1 MAVLRKKSFAEN
13 LETFSV
19 LVNDTAEN
27 STYFKIT
34 DLPDT
39 FTGGKNSFLI
49 QGSTDLVQD
58 TIVKVEIKDSTGEVI
73 YSEAG
78 EGIPE
83 YYEGTS
89 KPVAVYVYPDT
100 PYGPCT
106 ITILAELAEY
116 TNERGVKTGVPAEW
130 RGKYNIR
137 WQKTV
142 NVNPNLVN
150 TSKIRFYRRPKANI
164 TETILPVY
172 NRSVSRRTISGSING
187 SAVQPSVGS
196 NFRTFNGDTVYTLY
210 TTSSV
215 FSSSMEG
222 ERITINGLNQS
233 YSTTVFDVVNGS
245 KLLAT
250 IPYYETSSNLVSSLQ
265 IVKNFENGQFT
276 LSYNDSVA
284 LANSTL
290 NASYA
295 RIKLTDLEAF
305 SGDPARLKVFSKR
318 KADIGNFSLIDDV
331 RLESSEIFITAS
343 YSGSI
348 NVNTGRF
355 INQTLIDD
363 FWKYTDVT
371 GNSYNAS
378 YDNTTLAASVK
389 LEENG
394 IKNSSDY
401 PTRIFYYKTELD
413 FNANTEYE
421 LDFTPL
427 LSSSLYTPTKLEVYG
442 SGSAF
447 ISDNTVTQL
456 GKKITSFNFDGTF
469 RRYDS
474 QQVIFKPDRDGTG
487 TIVFA
492 VYQGNWHLSNI
503 TLKASSETNF
513 SPNEITLNV
522 SVPTVVNND
531 EYEFRF
537 EFYDVN
543 NNYVPV
549 TVVTS
554 SVFTGG
560 TTLEDISATAQF
572 LRVAPDSNVFPFG
585 YLNNYDFQEVNTFTS
600 VPIGTTQINFNIQ
613 ASGLT
618 GSVTF
623 TSAAFDS
630 GGLYIDPNTYVGQY
644 PGFLTNITT
653 SSATL
658 DVANFTGSMAS
669 TIEVKRITYTAS
681 LDGFQDIISIYKVVE
696 GTPGSDGTNGT
707 NYVVRPLNGTAIKN
721 SNPNVYLEVQVT
733 KIDGNTNTYDLSSG
747 NVKLTTG
754 SGVNPPVLAASSVV
768 VAGANGVEYNA
779 RFYAGAINGSLT
791 VSAYDY
797 DQQVIVDTITLAD
810 VTDGLTTGFIEAS
823 NGLILNRDP
832 STNLYTPSD
841 TAFTASFF
849 DSLGNIY
856 SASLLIT
863 PNYSSVDRLKYET
876 GYSDSNITL
885 EYVKTNAGVAMANNT
900 YYNTTGLTAKYNF
913 TEPNT
918 GVTVSATEGVVI
930 TTNGS
935 SGTSG
940 AAGSNGSNGTSGANG
955 TSGTSGDAGEA
966 AVVVSVTPA
975 TQTTNVTTAGM
986 YSAPSNIT
994 ISAIQSGTNFTYD
1007 NSSPYGNGTFYI
1019 TNVVGGTNN
1028 NNGTITPT
1036 TPSTTAG
1043 ITTTFDVVYTSL
1055 IGTTATVSQTH
1066 IVSVALVGQ
1075 TGPGIVF
1082 TGPWE
1087 SGRAYQYSDT
1097 RRDAVISG
1105 SENRYYATLQQHT
1118 ANSSNAPS
1126 NGTDNAYW
1134 QYLGQEDFFVAAK
1147 IAIFRESY
1155 VQNTLNVGTTNNGG
1169 ISSANITLYGA
1180 TEYPYISIGQS
1191 SATGSQGYA
1200 VGAGIFIGRDKND
1213 GGYKASFEGVSGHL
1227 RWNGSS
1233 LDIRGG
1239 ITATSGSI
1247 QNILTIGGNGSA
1259 GTGITLDG
1267 ANSKIY
1273 IGAGNYNN
1281 TDTAFYVDSTGQFSL
1296 KDKLTW
1302 NGSTL
1307 TINGGG
1313 TFSGGLSAA
1322 SGTFVGKIT
1331 AGGMSLGNDVNGTN
1345 DGIYIDA
1352 NDYWYSDGTF
1362 SLGNGN
1368 VTWNG
1373 STLSVTGVINIVAGG
1388 NAATTTNVT
1397 NAVLSGSVS
1406 ASNAAASA
1414 SISGSNALLAA
1425 QNAAAS
1431 ASLSGSVA
1439 PNTQRITKN
1448 AAPDGTGLYL
1458 GANNLGYYDAGVWK
1472 TYMSSSGNFYLTGSS
1487 DQWLEWNAAT
1497 GLLQIA
1503 GAINI
1508 RPGGNAATTTDASN
1522 AVTSGSLYANNAVL
1536 SGSVSASNA
1545 AASASLSGS
1554 VNPTTQQLVKN
1565 ASPSGTG
1572 LYLGANNLGY
1582 YNDGAWATYM
1592 SSSGD
1597 FFLSGS
1603 TGNYL
1608 EWISTLGT
1616 LNIRGAISASAG
1628 AIGGWNIINNNLF
1641 SSNLSM
1647 SFNAGDASIR
1657 LGSGSNDTTTV
1668 VIRPGELSARSTNTE
1683 TPTLNEAT
1691 TTSNTYST
1699 TQTIGPFNGTSSNFT
1714 ILSSEEGTY
1723 SAILTCNGL
1732 TTNDTIATKSGFA
1745 GSFSVSLKIQIAR
1758 DSGFTDL
1765 IYDTGIGSGNYYGTT
1780 SSTDVTFFYTTNTPI
1795 TLNLT
1800 AGTYYVRLQWVGSI
1814 VRSAGSV
1821 TLNARTSVT
1830 DSPLSFGLAVAQ
1842 TEITDGGFQVLRSS
1856 TRYVTINRS
1865 GTSNTML
1872 EVGGDITATGNIT
1885 AFYSPPSDVR
1895 FKENIIPI
1903 DSALDKVEKINGV
1916 YFDWKEDYL
1925 KKLWGNN
1932 PIILTNA
1939 IIKKHDVGFIAQEVE
1954 EVVPELVTTDT
1965 DGYKGIKY
1973 DKIVAL
1979 LVESIKEL
1987 KKEIDILK
1995 GNI

>member
-19 LVNDTAEN
+19 LVNDTSEN
-27 STYFKIT
+27 SVYFKIT
-34 DLPDT
+34 DLTDT

-58 TIVKVEIKDSTGEVI
+58 TIVKVEIKDSTGEII

-78 EGIPE
+78 DGIPE

-116 TNERGVKTGVPAEW
+116 TNERGIKTSVPGEW

-142 NVNPNLVN
+142 NVNPNLTN
-150 TSKIRFYRRPKANI
+150 ISKIRFYRRPKANI

-187 SAVQPSVGS
+187 SAIQPSAGS

-210 TTSSV
+210 TTGSV

-222 ERITINGLNQS
+222 ERITITGLNQP
-233 YSTTVFDVVNGS
+233 YSTTVIDVVNGS

-250 IPYYETSSNLVSSLQ
+250 TPYYETSSNLVTALQ
-265 IVKNFENGQFT
+265 TVKNFENGQFT
-276 LSYNDSVA
+276 LSYNDSVS

-295 RIKLTDLEAF
+295 KIRLTDLEAF
-305 SGDPARLKVFSKR
+305 SGDPARVKVFSKR

-331 RLESSEIFITAS
+331 RLESSEIFIADA

-348 NVNTGRF
+348 NVNTGFF
-355 INQTLIDD
+355 INQAVIND
-363 FWKYTDVT
+363 FWKYTDIN
-371 GNSYNAS
+371 GNSYS
-378 YDNTTLAASVK
+378 TPYDNDVLGASAK
-389 LEENG
+389 LEEAG

-401 PTRIFYYKTELD
+401 PQRVFYYKTQIN

-427 LSSSLYTPTKLEVYG
+427 LSSSLDTPTKLEVYG

-447 ISDNTVTQL
+447 ISDNPITQI

-513 SPNEITLNV
+513 SPNELTLNV

-560 TTLEDISATAQF
+560 TTLEDITATAQF
-572 LRVAPDSNVFPFG
+572 FQVSPDSNIFPFG
-585 YLNNYDFQEVNTFTS
+585 YTNNYDFQEVNTFAS
-600 VPIGTTQINFNIQ
+600 VPIGTTEINFTIQ
-613 ASGLT
+613 ATGLSG
-618 GSVTF
+618 SITF

-644 PGFLTNITT
+644 PGLLTNITT
-653 SSATL
+653 SSAKL

-669 TIEVKRITYTAS
+669 TIEVKKITYTAS
-681 LDGFQDIISIYKVVE
+681 LAGYTDVISIFKVVE

-707 NYVVRPLNGTAIKN
+707 NYVIRPLNGTAIKN
-721 SNPNVYLEVQVT
+721 SNPNVYLEVQIT
-733 KIDGNTNTYDLSSG
+733 KIDGNTNIYDLSSG

-754 SGVNPPVLAASSVV
+754 SGVNPPVLTASPVV
-768 VAGANGVEYNA
+768 VAGTNGVEYNA

-810 VTDGLTTGFIEAS
+810 ITDGLTTGFIEAS

-832 STNLYTPSD
+832 LTNTYTPSD

-863 PNYSSVDRLKYET
+863 PNYSTTDRLKYET

-885 EYVKTNAGVAMANNT
+885 EYVKTNAGVVMVNNT

-918 GVTVSATEGVVI
+918 GVSVSATEGVVI
-930 TTNGS
+930 TVNGS

-940 AAGSNGSNGTSGANG
+940 ANGSSGTNGTSGANG
-955 TSGTSGDAGEA
+955 SSGTNGTSGTNGSSGEP
-966 AVVVSVTPA
+966 AVVVSVIPA
-975 TQTTNVTTAGM
+975 TQTTNVTTAGS
-986 YSAPSNIT
+986 YSAPANIT
-994 ISAIQSGTNFTYD
+994 VSVIQSGSNFVYDDSVPYTNGSFRIV
-1007 NSSPYGNGTFYI
+1007 NIVN
-1019 TNVVGGTNN
+1019 GTNN

-1043 ITTTFDVVYTSL
+1043 ITTTFDVIYTSL
-1055 IGTTATVSQTH
+1055 FGTVATSPQSH
-1066 IVSVALVGQ
+1066 SIAVALVGQ
-1075 TGPGIVF
+1075 SGPGIVF

-1126 NGTDNAYW
+1126 NGTDNAFW

-1147 IAIFRESY
+1147 IAIFKESY

-1180 TEYPYISIGQS
+1180 TEYPYISIGQ
-1191 SATGSQGYA
+1191 ANTTGGQGYA
-1200 VGAGIFIGRDKND
+1200 VGDGIFIGRDSND
-1213 GGYKASFEGVSGHL
+1213 GEFKASFENGTTSYLKWSGL
-1227 RWNGSS
+1227 S
-1233 LDIRGG
+1233 LDIK
-1239 ITATSGSI
+1239 GSI
-1247 QNILTIGGNGSA
+1247 TI
-1259 GTGITLDG
+1259 T
-1267 ANSKIY
+1267 
-1273 IGAGNYNN
+1273 
-1281 TDTAFYVDSTGQFSL
+1281 
-1296 KDKLTW
+1296 
-1302 NGSTL
+1302 
-1307 TINGGG
+1307 
-1313 TFSGGLSAA
+1313 
-1322 SGTFVGKIT
+1322 
-1331 AGGMSLGNDVNGTN
+1331 
-1345 DGIYIDA
+1345 
-1352 NDYWYSDGTF
+1352 
-1362 SLGNGN
+1362 
-1368 VTWNG
+1368 
-1373 STLSVTGVINIVAGG
+1373 
-1388 NAATTTNVT
+1388 
-1397 NAVLSGSVS
+1397 
-1406 ASNAAASA
+1406 
-1414 SISGSNALLAA
+1414 
-1425 QNAAAS
+1425 
-1431 ASLSGSVA
+1431 
-1439 PNTQRITKN
+1439 
-1448 AAPDGTGLYL
+1448 
-1458 GANNLGYYDAGVWK
+1458 
-1472 TYMSSSGNFYLTGSS
+1472 
-1487 DQWLEWNAAT
+1487 
-1497 GLLQIA
+1497 
-1503 GAINI
+1503 
-1508 RPGGNAATTTDASN
+1508 PGGNAATTTDASN

-1536 SGSVSASNA
+1536 SGSVSSSNAVTSGSLYAGNAALSGSLSASNAAASASLSGSNALLAAANA

-1554 VNPTTQQLVKN
+1554 VNPLTQQLVKN
-1565 ASPSGTG
+1565 ASPNGTG

-1582 YNDGAWATYM
+1582 YNNGAWATYM

-1608 EWISTLGT
+1608 EWNSGLGR
-1616 LNIRGAISASAG
+1616 LNIQGGITATSGSIQNIFTIGGDGSAGTGITLDGINDKIYVGTGTYNNQNTPFYFASGSSDIFSLGNRLTFNGTSLFISGAVSASAG
-1628 AIGGWNIINNNLF
+1628 RVGPVNIDLDRMYIGQGLYADANTPFFISSSGDFSLRNGLTWASATNLLTINSGSISIEDANSDSFTRITSTGILQSKQSNITGTVTATAGQIGGWSIRSNNLEAE
-1641 SSNLSM
+1641 SSDLTKKIVINANRPSIEIYSSSVLLVDISGDKRLSGTGSVNINVSGSANIPLPTLPKISSGSRVVNTGNLASNYSGQTTLSFVTASTLITGSWSASFIIPQSADGALSVINITGLGASGSNSA
-1647 SFNAGDASIR
+1647 SFNAKVDAGYTITDGNFTMNYGVALYSASANFSPPFIYIAKASKTANGSLIYSER
-1657 LGSGSNDTTTV
+1657 STVLSGS
-1668 VIRPGELSARSTNTE
+1668 
-1683 TPTLNEAT
+1683 
-1691 TTSNTYST
+1691 
-1699 TQTIGPFNGTSSNFT
+1699 
-1714 ILSSEEGTY
+1714 
-1723 SAILTCNGL
+1723 
-1732 TTNDTIATKSGFA
+1732 
-1745 GSFSVSLKIQIAR
+1745 VS
-1758 DSGFTDL
+1758 
-1765 IYDTGIGSGNYYGTT
+1765 YTG
-1780 SSTDVTFFYTTNTPI
+1780 
-1795 TLNLT
+1795 NLT
-1800 AGTYYVRLQWVGSI
+1800 LSQ
-1814 VRSAGSV
+1814 
-1821 TLNARTSVT
+1821 TLNAASYSLIPFIELV
-1830 DSPLSFGLAVAQ
+1830 S
-1842 TEITDGGFQVLRSS
+1842 
-1856 TRYVTINRS
+1856 
-1865 GTSNTML
+1865 
-1872 EVGGDITATGNIT
+1872 ITATATEDGGGCNCPSYGT
-1885 AFYSPPSDVR
+1885 FYAYGDC
-1895 FKENIIPI
+1895 
-1903 DSALDKVEKINGV
+1903 
-1916 YFDWKEDYL
+1916 
-1925 KKLWGNN
+1925 
-1932 PIILTNA
+1932 
-1939 IIKKHDVGFIAQEVE
+1939 VGSQQEVIRYTGTCTGE
-1954 EVVPELVTTDT
+1954 ICDT
-1965 DGYKGIKY
+1965 YTSLEG
-1973 DKIVAL
+1973 ACL
-1979 LVESIKEL
+1979 
-1987 KKEIDILK
+1987 
-1995 GNI
+1995 

>member
-19 LVNDTAEN
+19 LVNDTSEN
-27 STYFKIT
+27 SVYFKIT
-34 DLPDT
+34 DLTDT

-58 TIVKVEIKDSTGEVI
+58 TIVKVEIKDSTGEII

-78 EGIPE
+78 DGIPE

-116 TNERGVKTGVPAEW
+116 TNERGIKTSVPGEW

-142 NVNPNLVN
+142 NVNPNLTN

-187 SAVQPSVGS
+187 SAIQPSAGS

-210 TTSSV
+210 TTGSV

-222 ERITINGLNQS
+222 ERITITGLNQP
-233 YSTTVFDVVNGS
+233 YSTTVIDVVNGS

-250 IPYYETSSNLVSSLQ
+250 TPYYETSSNLVTALQ
-265 IVKNFENGQFT
+265 TVKNFENGQFT
-276 LSYNDSVA
+276 LSYNDSVS

-295 RIKLTDLEAF
+295 KIRLTDLEAF
-305 SGDPARLKVFSKR
+305 SGDPARVKVFSKR

-331 RLESSEIFITAS
+331 RLESSEIFIADA

-348 NVNTGRF
+348 NVNTGFF
-355 INQTLIDD
+355 INQAVIND
-363 FWKYTDVT
+363 FWKYTDIN
-371 GNSYNAS
+371 GNSYS
-378 YDNTTLAASVK
+378 TPYDNDVLGASAK
-389 LEENG
+389 LEEAG

-401 PTRIFYYKTELD
+401 PQRVFYYKTQIN

-427 LSSSLYTPTKLEVYG
+427 LSSSLDTPTKLEVYG

-447 ISDNTVTQL
+447 ISDNPITQI

-492 VYQGNWHLSNI
+492 IYQGNWHLSNI

-513 SPNEITLNV
+513 SPNELTLNV

-560 TTLEDISATAQF
+560 TTLEDITATAQF
-572 LRVAPDSNVFPFG
+572 FQVSPDSNIFPFG
-585 YLNNYDFQEVNTFTS
+585 YTNNYDFQEVNTFAS
-600 VPIGTTQINFNIQ
+600 VPIGTTEINFTIQ
-613 ASGLT
+613 ATGLSG
-618 GSVTF
+618 SITF

-644 PGFLTNITT
+644 PGLLTNITT
-653 SSATL
+653 SSAKL

-669 TIEVKRITYTAS
+669 TIEVKKITYTAS
-681 LDGFQDIISIYKVVE
+681 LAGYTDVISIFKVVE

-707 NYVVRPLNGTAIKN
+707 NYVIRPLNGTAIKN
-721 SNPNVYLEVQVT
+721 SNPNVYLEVQIT
-733 KIDGNTNTYDLSSG
+733 KIDGNTNIYDLSSG

-754 SGVNPPVLAASSVV
+754 SGVNPPVLTASPVV
-768 VAGANGVEYNA
+768 VAGTNGVEYNA

-810 VTDGLTTGFIEAS
+810 ITDGLTTGFIEAS

-832 STNLYTPSD
+832 LTNTYTPSD

-863 PNYSSVDRLKYET
+863 PNYSTTDRLKYET

-885 EYVKTNAGVAMANNT
+885 EYVKTNAGVVMVNNT

-918 GVTVSATEGVVI
+918 GVSVSATEGVVI
-930 TTNGS
+930 TVNGS

-940 AAGSNGSNGTSGANG
+940 ANGSSGTNGTSGANG
-955 TSGTSGDAGEA
+955 SSGTNGTSGTNGSSGEP
-966 AVVVSVTPA
+966 AVVVSVIPA
-975 TQTTNVTTAGM
+975 TQTTNVTTAGS
-986 YSAPSNIT
+986 YSAPANIT
-994 ISAIQSGTNFTYD
+994 VSVIQSGSNFVYDDSVPYTNGSFRIV
-1007 NSSPYGNGTFYI
+1007 NIVN
-1019 TNVVGGTNN
+1019 GTNN

-1043 ITTTFDVVYTSL
+1043 ITTTFDVIYTSL
-1055 IGTTATVSQTH
+1055 FGTVATSPQSH
-1066 IVSVALVGQ
+1066 SIAVALVGQ
-1075 TGPGIVF
+1075 SGPGIVF

-1126 NGTDNAYW
+1126 NGTDNAFW

-1147 IAIFRESY
+1147 IAIFKESY

-1191 SATGSQGYA
+1191 SATGSQGYS

-1213 GGYKASFEGVSGHL
+1213 GGFKASFEGVSGHL

-1247 QNILTIGGNGSA
+1247 QNIFTIGGDGSA

-1267 ANSKIY
+1267 ISDKIY
-1273 IGAGNYNN
+1273 VGTGTYNN
-1281 TDTAFYVDSTGQFSL
+1281 QNTPFYF
-1296 KDKLTW
+1296 
-1302 NGSTL
+1302 
-1307 TINGGG
+1307 
-1313 TFSGGLSAA
+1313 A
-1322 SGTFVGKIT
+1322 SG
-1331 AGGMSLGNDVNGTN
+1331 S
-1345 DGIYIDA
+1345 
-1352 NDYWYSDGTF
+1352 SDIF
-1362 SLGNGN
+1362 SLGNRL
-1368 VTWNG
+1368 TFNG
-1373 STLSVTGVINIVAGG
+1373 SSLFISGAVSASAGRVGPVNIDLDRMYIGQGLYADANTPFFISSSGDFSLRNGLTWASATNLLTINSGSISIEDANSDSFTRITSTGILQSKQSNITGTVTATDGQIGGWSIRSNNLEAESSDLTKKIVINANRPSIEIYSSSVLLVDISGDKRLSGTGSVNINVSGSANIPLPTLPKISSGSRVVNTGNLASNYSGQTTLSFVTASTLITGSWSASFIIPQSADGALSVINITGLGASGSNSASFNAKVDAGYTITDGNFTMNYGVALYSASANFSPPFIYIAKASKTANGSLIYSERS
-1388 NAATTTNVT
+1388 T
-1397 NAVLSGSVS
+1397 VLSGSVS
-1406 ASNAAASA
+1406 
-1414 SISGSNALLAA
+1414 
-1425 QNAAAS
+1425 
-1431 ASLSGSVA
+1431 
-1439 PNTQRITKN
+1439 
-1448 AAPDGTGLYL
+1448 Y
-1458 GANNLGYYDAGVWK
+1458 
-1472 TYMSSSGNFYLTGSS
+1472 
-1487 DQWLEWNAAT
+1487 
-1497 GLLQIA
+1497 
-1503 GAINI
+1503 
-1508 RPGGNAATTTDASN
+1508 
-1522 AVTSGSLYANNAVL
+1522 
-1536 SGSVSASNA
+1536 
-1545 AASASLSGS
+1545 
-1554 VNPTTQQLVKN
+1554 
-1565 ASPSGTG
+1565 
-1572 LYLGANNLGY
+1572 
-1582 YNDGAWATYM
+1582 
-1592 SSSGD
+1592 
-1597 FFLSGS
+1597 
-1603 TGNYL
+1603 TGNL
-1608 EWISTLGT
+1608 TL
-1616 LNIRGAISASAG
+1616 S
-1628 AIGGWNIINNNLF
+1628 
-1641 SSNLSM
+1641 
-1647 SFNAGDASIR
+1647 
-1657 LGSGSNDTTTV
+1657 
-1668 VIRPGELSARSTNTE
+1668 
-1683 TPTLNEAT
+1683 
-1691 TTSNTYST
+1691 
-1699 TQTIGPFNGTSSNFT
+1699 Q
-1714 ILSSEEGTY
+1714 
-1723 SAILTCNGL
+1723 
-1732 TTNDTIATKSGFA
+1732 
-1745 GSFSVSLKIQIAR
+1745 
-1758 DSGFTDL
+1758 
-1765 IYDTGIGSGNYYGTT
+1765 
-1780 SSTDVTFFYTTNTPI
+1780 
-1795 TLNLT
+1795 
-1800 AGTYYVRLQWVGSI
+1800 
-1814 VRSAGSV
+1814 
-1821 TLNARTSVT
+1821 TLNAASYSLIPFIELV
-1830 DSPLSFGLAVAQ
+1830 S
-1842 TEITDGGFQVLRSS
+1842 
-1856 TRYVTINRS
+1856 
-1865 GTSNTML
+1865 
-1872 EVGGDITATGNIT
+1872 ITATATEDGGGCNCPSYGTFYAYGNC
-1885 AFYSPPSDVR
+1885 
-1895 FKENIIPI
+1895 
-1903 DSALDKVEKINGV
+1903 
-1916 YFDWKEDYL
+1916 
-1925 KKLWGNN
+1925 
-1932 PIILTNA
+1932 
-1939 IIKKHDVGFIAQEVE
+1939 VGSQQEVIRYTGTCTGE
-1954 EVVPELVTTDT
+1954 ICDT
-1965 DGYKGIKY
+1965 YTSLEGACI
-1973 DKIVAL
+1973 
-1979 LVESIKEL
+1979 
-1987 KKEIDILK
+1987 
-1995 GNI
+1995 